1 MPDWIDSNYDESF
14 SVNDP
19 DAPYGKSPS
28 EREIYINKMRRRT
41 TAAAIAIINYIEAC
55 KPSTSLRVIS
65 NQIIKSSTSAAANY
79 RAACLARSGRDF
91 FAKMS
96 IVVEEADETVFWLEI
111 LYESEIKVDKAGIVP
126 LGKEWR
132 EISKIMNAA
141 RKTAKGKK

>member
-1 MPDWIDSNYDESF
+1 M
-14 SVNDP
+14 NDP
-19 DAPYGKSPS
+19 EVGYGRSRS
-28 EREIYINKMRRRT
+28 EREIYIEKMRRRT
-41 TAAAIAIINYIEAC
+41 KAAAIAIINYIENC

-65 NQIIKSSTSAAANY
+65 NQIIKSATSTAANY
-79 RAACLARSGRDF
+79 RAACLARSGREF

-111 LYESEIKVDKAGIVP
+111 LYESKVTVDKEGIIP

-141 RKTAKGKK
+141 RKNAKGKK